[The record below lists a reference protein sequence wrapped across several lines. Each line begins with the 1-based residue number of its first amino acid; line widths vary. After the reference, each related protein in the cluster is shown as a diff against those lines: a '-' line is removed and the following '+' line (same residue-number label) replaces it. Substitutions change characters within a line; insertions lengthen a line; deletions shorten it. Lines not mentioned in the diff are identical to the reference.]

1 MTLFTPVKPFAK
13 INFPG
18 GIFVVKK
25 ERNTDYCL
33 EIFSLTSL
41 SQVSLYKVQ
50 VQYAIVDILGIV
62 LLVCPST
69 VPIPLQYVIGK
80 VGRRDV

>member
-1 MTLFTPVKPFAK
+1 MNTITSLQEHWPSQESALLSDMTLFTPVKPFAK

-25 ERNTDYCL
+25 EKNTDYCL

-41 SQVSLYKVQ
+41 SQVSSYKVQ
-50 VQYAIVDILGIV
+50 N
-62 LLVCPST
+62 
-69 VPIPLQYVIGK
+69 LQYLQV
-80 VGRRDV
+80 